1 MSAAMSGNETREPRS
16 GPLLQMRAV
25 CVERAGVNVVR
36 DLDLDVAAGEI
47 CAVMG
52 VSGAGKTTVLRVVAA
67 LQPFNSGRVE
77 IDGVPLA
84 PGPLPPESRLRALRR
99 RVGVVFQAHALF
111 EHLTAL
117 ENVMLA
123 PIHALG
129 QSRADA
135 LVTAERLLESLG
147 VWARAHAYPR
157 QLSGGEA
164 QRVAIARAL
173 APDPHLLLMDEPTSA
188 LDPARRGSLG
198 TSLRALAAQGRGLV
212 IITHDTDFA
221 MSFADRVVV
230 LSQGRV
236 AEQGPAGVVLR
247 QPTHEA
253 TRELLAS
260 SDDMT
265 SHHERKE

>member
-1 MSAAMSGNETREPRS
+1 MSASPHTPPLSGTS
-16 GPLLQMRAV
+16 GGLLRMRALHAARGDAPV
-25 CVERAGVNVVR
+25 LRG
-36 DLDLDVAAGEI
+36 LDLDVDAGEI

-67 LQPFNSGRVE
+67 LQPFSSGTVA
-77 IDGVPLA
+77 IDGVPLV

-123 PIHALG
+123 PVHALR
-129 QSRADA
+129 QSPAEARA
-135 LVTAERLLESLG
+135 TAERLLHSLG
-147 VWARAHAYPR
+147 VATRADAYPR

-173 APDPHLLLMDEPTSA
+173 APDPRLLLMDEPTSA
-188 LDPARRGSLG
+188 LDPARRSSLG
-198 TSLRALAAQGRGLV
+198 ESLRTLAGQGRGL
-212 IITHDTDFA
+212 IIVTHDTEFA

-230 LSQGRV
+230 LSEGTIAR
-236 AEQGPAGVVLR
+236 QGPAKDVLR
-247 QPTHEA
+247 DPTQ
-253 TRELLAS
+253 R
-260 SDDMT
+260 SDTGNPDVT
-265 SHHERKE
+265 DQRIP

>member
-1 MSAAMSGNETREPRS
+1 MSTPSTGTARDSGTA
-16 GPLLQMRAV
+16 PLLHMRAM
-25 CVERAGVNVVR
+25 CVERAGATVVR
-36 DLDLDVAAGEI
+36 ELDLDVAAGEI

-67 LQPFNSGRVE
+67 LQPFASGRVE

-84 PGPLPPESRLRALRR
+84 PGPLPPESRLRELRR
-99 RVGVVFQAHALF
+99 RVGVVFQSHALF

-117 ENVMLA
+117 ENVTLA
-123 PIHALG
+123 PVHALG

-135 LVTAERLLESLG
+135 TATAERLLAELG
-147 VWARAHAYPR
+147 VSSRAHAYPR

-188 LDPARRGSLG
+188 LDPRRRSSLG
-198 TSLRALAAQGRGLV
+198 VSLRALAAQGRGLL

-221 MSFADRVVV
+221 LSFADRVVV
-230 LSQGRV
+230 LAQGRV
-236 AEQGPAGVVLR
+236 AEHGPAATVLT

-253 TRELLAS
+253 TRELL
-260 SDDMT
+260 
-265 SHHERKE
+265 K